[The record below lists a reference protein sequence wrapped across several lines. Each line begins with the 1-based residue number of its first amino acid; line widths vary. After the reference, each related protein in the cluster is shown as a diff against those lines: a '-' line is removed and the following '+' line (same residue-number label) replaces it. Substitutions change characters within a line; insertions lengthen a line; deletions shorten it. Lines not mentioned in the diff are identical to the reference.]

1 MSTKN
6 RVIIFGCNDFA
17 ELASY
22 YLENDS
28 KYIVEAFCVTKDFL
42 NKDFYVPK
50 NSKKSYPLVEF
61 ENIEKIYPPSDFFLF
76 APMSGKKMNSLRENI
91 YYTGKKKGYEY
102 VSYISSKSTIFNNKI
117 GENCFIL
124 EDNTLQPF
132 TDIGNNV
139 VLWSGNHIGHHGK
152 IDDHVFF
159 TSHVVMSGHCH
170 IKNNCWLGVNSTL
183 RDGITLE
190 EKTLVAMGSLV
201 TKNTEA
207 NGFYMGSPAKK
218 QEKSSMEIL

>member
-1 MSTKN
+1 MKKK
-6 RVIIFGCNDFA
+6 VVVFGTADTA
-17 ELASY
+17 ELAYY
-22 YLENDS
+22 YLESDS
-28 KYIVEAFCVTKDFL
+28 ELEVVAFTLTKNFLSKKDFL
-42 NKDFYVPK
+42 PRG
-50 NSKKSYPLVEF
+50 SKTQYPVVEF
-61 ENIEKIYPPSDFFLF
+61 EKLQDFYPPSEFLLFSPMTGVKMNTLREKIYLQ
-76 APMSGKKMNSLRENI
+76 GKE
-91 YYTGKKKGYEY
+91 KGYEHASY
-102 VSYISSKSTIFNNKI
+102 VSSKASRFNNQI

-170 IKNNCWLGVNSTL
+170 IKNNCWIGVNSTL

-190 EKTLVAMGSLV
+190 EKTLVAMGSLI
-201 TKNTEA
+201 TKNTET
-207 NGFYMGSPAKK
+207 NGFYVGLPAKK
-218 QEKSSMEIL
+218 QERASIEVV

>member
-1 MSTKN
+1 MKK
-6 RVIIFGCNDFA
+6 RVVVFGTADTA
-17 ELASY
+17 ELAHY
-22 YLENDS
+22 YLESDS
-28 KYIVEAFCVTKDFL
+28 EFEVVAFTLTKNFL
-42 NKDFYVPK
+42 NKTSYSPSG
-50 NSKKSYPLVEF
+50 SKKDYPVVEF
-61 ENIEKIYPPSDFFLF
+61 ETLQKNYPPSEFFLF
-76 APMSGKKMNSLRENI
+76 SPMTGGKMNTLRESI
-91 YYTGKKKGYEY
+91 FIQGKEKGYKHI
-102 VSYISSKSTIFNNKI
+102 SYISSKSTIFNNKI

-132 TDIGNNV
+132 TNIGDNV

-190 EKTLVAMGSLV
+190 EKTLIAMGSLV

-207 NGFYMGSPAKK
+207 NGFYIGTPAKK
-218 QEKSSMEIL
+218 QEKVSMEIL